1 MGFFDKNRIKYLKEI
16 MKNLA
21 ASRNNQIN
29 KFELNKN
36 LIVYNNSYE
45 L

>member
-1 MGFFDKNRIKYLKEI
+1 
-16 MKNLA
+16 MKKLA
-21 ASRNNQIN
+21 VSRNNQIN